1 MRKAFLT
8 IITLMTLVPVV
19 AQAQSAKTAKLDS
32 IANKL
37 FDEGNYEKSME
48 IRQKHLAALKEEVG
62 ESDSTYIVKLIQ
74 LGKCY
79 YRTKQLDQA
88 LITAQQVVDL
98 YGKHISTTDKNYA
111 FALDNLALY
120 QSTAEKYTEGLA
132 NAQKALGVYQNF
144 HENDHDMAVIQLHVA
159 ELANF
164 CGDTNKAIQHE
175 LLALNILKNLYGEHS
190 DKYTDEA
197 EYLCKYYE
205 KKGDKAKAKELS
217 ERIETLKKETEAGER
232 DLPQAVEF
240 TSAAV
245 ARDHNRDAAR
255 CIEYFFKHYITDPK
269 INDAATYI
277 MNWSEA
283 TEDSHVVIGENESK
297 LMGNEKSM
305 AYFIAYIAGCS
316 KYALATGEADFSLN
330 TFKDAMVDVLNYYQ
344 ANKQYT
350 GEVKYLEQYIKAYK
364 KGLEKLEALLEKNF
378 PGKLNGEM
386 IEKIKKGES
395 VKIEKEAP
403 KA

>member
-1 MRKAFLT
+1 MRKAIFVIAL
-8 IITLMTLVPVV
+8 LMTLIPKE
-19 AQAQSAKTAKLDS
+19 AWAQSVKTAKLDS

-37 FDEGNYEKSME
+37 FAEESYEKSLE
-48 IRQKHLAALKEEVG
+48 IRQKHLSALKEEVG
-62 ESDSTYIVKLIQ
+62 ESDSTYIINLIQ

-79 YRTKQLDQA
+79 YRTKQLDKA
-88 LITAQQVVDL
+88 LEVAQQVVDL
-98 YGKHISTTDKNYA
+98 YGKHVSTTDKNYA

-120 QSTAEKYTEGLA
+120 QSTAEKYQEGLV
-132 NAQKALGVYQNF
+132 NAQKALAVYQNF
-144 HENDHDMAVIQLHVA
+144 HENDHDMAVIQMHVA

-164 CGDTNKAIQHE
+164 NGDFSKAIQHE

-190 DKYTDEA
+190 TEYTNEA

-205 KKGDKAKAKELS
+205 KNGDTAKAKELAAH
-217 ERIETLKKETEAGER
+217 IETLKKETEAGER
-232 DLPQAVEF
+232 DLPESIEF

-245 ARDHNRDAAR
+245 AHDHNRDAAR
-255 CIEYFFKHYITDPK
+255 CIDYFFKHYIIDPK

-283 TEDSHVVIGENESK
+283 TEDSHVVIGENEAK
-297 LMGNEKSM
+297 LMSHEKSM
-305 AYFIAYIAGCS
+305 VYFVAYIAGCS
-316 KYALATGEADFSLN
+316 KYALSSGEADFSLN
-330 TFKDAMVDVLNYYQ
+330 TFKEAMVDVLNYYQ

-364 KGLEKLEALLEKNF
+364 KGREKLEALLEKNF

-386 IEKIKKGES
+386 IEKIKKGET
-395 VKIEKEAP
+395 VKVEK
-403 KA
+403 

>member
-8 IITLMTLVPVV
+8 IV
-19 AQAQSAKTAKLDS
+19 ALLIMMPSAVQAQSAKAAKLDS

-37 FDEGNYEKSME
+37 FDEENYGKSLE

-62 ESDSTYIVKLIQ
+62 EGDSTYIASLIQ

-88 LITAQQVVDL
+88 LKTAQQVVDL
-98 YGKHISTTDKNYA
+98 YGKHINTTDKTYA

-120 QSTAEKYTEGLA
+120 QSAAEKYPEGLA
-132 NAQKALGVYQNF
+132 NAQKALAVYQNF
-144 HENDHDMAVIQLHVA
+144 HENDRDMAVIQLHVA
-159 ELANF
+159 ELAHF
-164 CGDTNKAIQHE
+164 SGDNNKAIHHE

-190 DKYTDEA
+190 NQYIEEA

-205 KKGDKAKAKELS
+205 ENGDKAKAKELA
-217 ERIETLKKETEAGER
+217 ERLETLKKETEDGEL
-232 DLPQAVEF
+232 DLPQPVEF

-245 ARDHNRDAAR
+245 AHAHNRDAAR
-255 CIEYFFKHYITDPK
+255 CIEYLLNHYITDPK
-269 INDAATYI
+269 INDAASYI
-277 MNWSEA
+277 MNWSQA
-283 TEDSHVVIGENESK
+283 TGDSHVVIGENEAK
-297 LMGNEKSM
+297 LMNNEKSM
-305 AYFIAYIAGCS
+305 AYFVAYIAGCS
-316 KYALATGEADFSLN
+316 KYALATGKADFSLD

-350 GEVKYLEQYIKAYK
+350 GEVKYLEQYIKAHDK
-364 KGLEKLEALLEKNF
+364 SREKLDALLEKNF

-386 IEKIKKGES
+386 IDRIKKGEN
-395 VKIEKEAP
+395 VKLEK
-403 KA
+403 

>member
-8 IITLMTLVPVV
+8 IIILMALMPAT

-37 FDEGNYEKSME
+37 FDEENYEKSLE

-88 LITAQQVVDL
+88 LKIAQQVVDL
-98 YGKHISTTDKNYA
+98 YGKYISTADKNYA

-120 QSTAEKYTEGLA
+120 QSTAEKYPEGLA
-132 NAQKALGVYQNF
+132 NAQKALAVYQNF
-144 HENDHDMAVIQLHVA
+144 HENDHDMAVIQMHVA

-164 CGDTNKAIQHE
+164 SGDTKKAIQHE
-175 LLALNILKNLYGEHS
+175 LLALNILKNLYGEHT
-190 DKYTDEA
+190 DNYTKEP
-197 EYLCKYYE
+197 EYLCKN
-205 KKGDKAKAKELS
+205 KQKNGDKAKAKELS

-232 DLPQAVEF
+232 DLPQATEF

-245 ARDHNRDAAR
+245 AHDHNRDAAR
-255 CIEYFFKHYITDPK
+255 CVEYFFNHYITDPK

-283 TEDSHVVIGENESK
+283 TDDSHVVIGENEAK
-297 LMGNEKSM
+297 LMGHEKSM
-305 AYFIAYIAGCS
+305 AYFVAYIAGCS
-316 KYALATGEADFSLN
+316 KYALATGEADFSLD
-330 TFKDAMVDVLNYYQ
+330 TFKEAMVDVLNYYQ

-364 KGLEKLEALLEKNF
+364 KGREKLEALLEKNF

-386 IEKIKKGES
+386 IEKIKKGET
-395 VKIEKEAP
+395 VKVEK
-403 KA
+403 